1 MASNCQIPTPQ
12 KYVQQMLDYVDYS
25 KKLYGK
31 KVLENSCG
39 EGNILLEVVKRYI
52 ESAKS
57 EKHSAEEIKNGL
69 NKDIEAYE
77 IDKECIEKCKNR
89 LNKLAASY
97 GIEGIEWNIKNN
109 DFLKEDVQNRYDFII
124 GNPPYITYHDM
135 DDSQREFLKKSFST
149 CNNGRFDYCYAF
161 IEASLKTLKNRGKMV
176 YLVPCSIM
184 TNKFAGDLRVKLSKY
199 ITEIYDYR
207 TIKIFSQALTSS
219 VIIVCENLTNKSD
232 LKYHLV
238 KENTIFEIERKK
250 LTDAKW
256 SVTRDDNN
264 IGVKFS
270 DFFEVKNSVATLLNE
285 AFIFKEYE
293 RRDDYYIIDEYKI
306 EEELVKDAASIKS
319 LSRGENSYKI
329 IFPYRIEDGKRK
341 DYSENEF
348 EDRFPGAVRY
358 LKQFKDKLK
367 KRKKDKN
374 TLWFQYGRSQ
384 AITSVTGNKLIIPMV
399 ITKEVHVY
407 EVVENAVPYAGYF
420 IKCRENSR
428 LGLQDAKKILESK
441 DFYDYVKICG
451 TPTTATSYRI
461 SVNDIK
467 KYKINI

>member
-39 EGNILLEVVKRYI
+39 EGNLLLEVVKRYI

-293 RRDDYYIIDEYKI
+293 RRDGYYIIDEYKI

-341 DYSENEF
+341 DYSESEF

-407 EVVENAVPYAGYF
+407 EVGENAVPYAGYF

>member
-89 LNKLAASY
+89 LNKLAVSY

-293 RRDDYYIIDEYKI
+293 RRDGYYIIDEYKI

-341 DYSENEF
+341 DYSESEF

-407 EVVENAVPYAGYF
+407 EVGENAVPYAGYF

>member
-341 DYSENEF
+341 DYSESEF

-407 EVVENAVPYAGYF
+407 EVGENAVPYAGYF

>member
-407 EVVENAVPYAGYF
+407 EVGENAVPYAGYF
-420 IKCRENSR
+420 LKCRENSR

>member
-256 SVTRDDNN
+256 SVTTDDNN

-341 DYSENEF
+341 DYSESEF

-407 EVVENAVPYAGYF
+407 EVGENAVPYAGYF

>member
-293 RRDDYYIIDEYKI
+293 RRDGYYIIDEYKI

-341 DYSENEF
+341 DYSESEF

-407 EVVENAVPYAGYF
+407 EVGENAVPYAGYF

-441 DFYDYVKICG
+441 DFYVYVKICG

>member
-12 KYVQQMLDYVDYS
+12 KYVQQMLGYVDYS

-293 RRDDYYIIDEYKI
+293 RRDGYYIIDEYKI

-341 DYSENEF
+341 DYSESEF

-407 EVVENAVPYAGYF
+407 EVGENAVPYAGYF

>member
-285 AFIFKEYE
+285 SFIFKEYE
-293 RRDDYYIIDEYKI
+293 RRDGYYIIDEYKI

-341 DYSENEF
+341 DYSESEF

-407 EVVENAVPYAGYF
+407 EVGENAVPYAGYF

>member
-293 RRDDYYIIDEYKI
+293 RRDGYYIIDEYKI

-341 DYSENEF
+341 DYSESEF

-407 EVVENAVPYAGYF
+407 EVGENAVPYAGYF

-441 DFYDYVKICG
+441 DFYGYVKICG

>member
-238 KENTIFEIERKK
+238 KENTIFEIERKN

-293 RRDDYYIIDEYKI
+293 RRDGYYIIDEYKI

-341 DYSENEF
+341 DYSESEF

-407 EVVENAVPYAGYF
+407 EVGENAVPYAGYF

>member
-25 KKLYGK
+25 KNLYGK

-341 DYSENEF
+341 DYSESEF

-407 EVVENAVPYAGYF
+407 EVGENAVPYAGYF

>member
-1 MASNCQIPTPQ
+1 MKLKENTTQRKLRGGYYTPQ
-12 KYVQQMLDYVDYS
+12 KLADYITKITLKD
-25 KKLYGK
+25 KKK
-31 KVLENSCG
+31 ILEPSCG
-39 EGNILLEVVKRYI
+39 DGSFLKSIKNILDNNDYNIEKIDAIEYI
-52 ESAKS
+52 EEEANKS
-57 EKHSAEEIKNGL
+57 KRILKNI
-69 NKDIEAYE
+69 NNANVTNDDFYNFYVNCKDKY
-77 IDKECIEKCKNR
+77 N
-89 LNKLAASY
+89 L
-97 GIEGIEWNIKNN
+97 
-109 DFLKEDVQNRYDFII
+109 II

-293 RRDDYYIIDEYKI
+293 RRDGYYIIDEYKI

-341 DYSENEF
+341 DYSESEF

-407 EVVENAVPYAGYF
+407 EVGENAVPYAGYF

>member
-293 RRDDYYIIDEYKI
+293 RRDGYYIIDEYKI

-341 DYSENEF
+341 DYSESEF

-407 EVVENAVPYAGYF
+407 EVGENAVPYAGYF

>member
-109 DFLKEDVQNRYDFII
+109 DFLKEDVQNRYDFIM

-407 EVVENAVPYAGYF
+407 EVGENAVPYAGYF

>member
-407 EVVENAVPYAGYF
+407 EVGENAVPYAGYF

>member
-293 RRDDYYIIDEYKI
+293 RRDGYYIIDEYKI

-341 DYSENEF
+341 DYSESEF

-367 KRKKDKN
+367 KRKKIKIH
-374 TLWFQYGRSQ
+374 YGFNMEEVRLSRVLQ
-384 AITSVTGNKLIIPMV
+384 VTN
-399 ITKEVHVY
+399 
-407 EVVENAVPYAGYF
+407 
-420 IKCRENSR
+420 
-428 LGLQDAKKILESK
+428 
-441 DFYDYVKICG
+441 
-451 TPTTATSYRI
+451 
-461 SVNDIK
+461 
-467 KYKINI
+467 

>member
-374 TLWFQYGRSQ
+374 TLWFEYGRSQ

-407 EVVENAVPYAGYF
+407 EVGENAVPYAGYF

>member
-135 DDSQREFLKKSFST
+135 ADSQREFLKKSFST

-293 RRDDYYIIDEYKI
+293 RRDGYYIIDEYKI

-341 DYSENEF
+341 DYSESEF

-407 EVVENAVPYAGYF
+407 EVGENAVPYAGYF

>member
-293 RRDDYYIIDEYKI
+293 RRDGYYIIDEYKI

-341 DYSENEF
+341 DYSESEF

-367 KRKKDKN
+367 KRN
-374 TLWFQYGRSQ
+374 YPS
-384 AITSVTGNKLIIPMV
+384 S
-399 ITKEVHVY
+399 
-407 EVVENAVPYAGYF
+407 
-420 IKCRENSR
+420 
-428 LGLQDAKKILESK
+428 
-441 DFYDYVKICG
+441 DY
-451 TPTTATSYRI
+451 
-461 SVNDIK
+461 
-467 KYKINI
+467 

>member
-161 IEASLKTLKNRGKMV
+161 IEASLKTLKNRVKMV

-293 RRDDYYIIDEYKI
+293 RRDGYYIIDEYKI

-341 DYSENEF
+341 DYSESEF

-407 EVVENAVPYAGYF
+407 EVGENAVPYAGYF

>member
-238 KENTIFEIERKK
+238 KDNTIFEIERKK

-256 SVTRDDNN
+256 SVTGDDNN

-341 DYSENEF
+341 DYSESEF

-407 EVVENAVPYAGYF
+407 EVGENAVPYAGYF

-467 KYKINI
+467 KYKINT

>member
-69 NKDIEAYE
+69 NKAIEAYE

-293 RRDDYYIIDEYKI
+293 RRDGYYIIDEYKI

-341 DYSENEF
+341 DYSESEF

-407 EVVENAVPYAGYF
+407 EVGENAVPYAGYF

>member
-407 EVVENAVPYAGYF
+407 EVGENAVPYAGYF

-467 KYKINI
+467 